1 MYTYWP
7 QDILI
12 PVDFLNQRVDHY
24 LQELSDFATGMEWAE
39 TIFLCNMNDCLI
51 THIWIT
57 MNDYNNDFLLYD
69 FPLIQNIYIYIWMMN
84 DYLKKIQEFPSFGW
98 CSYLTLW

>member
-24 LQELSDFATGMEWAE
+24 LQELGDFATGMEWAE
-39 TIFLCNMNDCLI
+39 TIFLFNMNDCLI
-51 THIWIT
+51 TISEKLWIII
-57 MNDYNNDFLLYD
+57 MIFSYD
-69 FPLIQNIYIYIWMMN
+69 FPLIQNIYEWWMIIWL
-84 DYLKKIQEFPSFGW
+84 YLKKIQEFPSFGW
-98 CSYLTLW
+98 CSLFYIPL

>member
-24 LQELSDFATGMEWAE
+24 LQELGDFATGMEWAE
-39 TIFLCNMNDCLI
+39 TIFLFNMNDCLI
-51 THIWIT
+51 TISEKLWIIIMIFSYMIFPSSRIY
-57 MNDYNNDFLLYD
+57 MNDEWLSDC
-69 FPLIQNIYIYIWMMN
+69 I
-84 DYLKKIQEFPSFGW
+84 
-98 CSYLTLW
+98 